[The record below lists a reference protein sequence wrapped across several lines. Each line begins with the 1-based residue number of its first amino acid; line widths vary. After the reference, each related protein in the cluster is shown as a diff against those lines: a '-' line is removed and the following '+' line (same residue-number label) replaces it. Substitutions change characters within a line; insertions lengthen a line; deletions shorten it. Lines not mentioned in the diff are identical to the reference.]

1 MKKEKVMKLLSMVS
15 KGNRIASVRT
25 RTDGNAGFEIL
36 LTELKNIGGEVSKR
50 QYTRLFKMLGTS
62 IREAESWVDSATE

>member
-1 MKKEKVMKLLSMVS
+1 MVKLLSVVS

-36 LTELKNIGGEVSKR
+36 LTEFKISGGEVSKKH
-50 QYTRLFKMLGTS
+50 YTRLYKMLSTS
-62 IREAESWVDSATE
+62 IRDAEEWVSLATE